1 MLNTFGVHIKRI
13 FQRFSNNINSMP
25 QVNTEKHTR
34 ISKTKVKKFET
45 AESLFPT
52 VSFQVGSSPSL
63 LTVNRGR
70 GQREGR
76 VPSWQENCFLQLPPR
91 FSPARFQRFS
101 RYRLLLLA
109 PFLRRRGS
117 FCNGTLLFRLSFSKF
132 SFSIFDFEKQKRR
145 MRAFHPPR
153 CLDAK
158 KFLIRLFVI
167 QFFFA
172 SWVKTSPT

>member
-1 MLNTFGVHIKRI
+1 MIHI
-13 FQRFSNNINSMP
+13 S
-25 QVNTEKHTR
+25 
-34 ISKTKVKKFET
+34 
-45 AESLFPT
+45 PT
-52 VSFQVGSSPSL
+52 VSLQVVPPLSP
-63 LTVNRGR
+63 LTVNRGK
-70 GQREGR
+70 GQRIGR
-76 VPSWQENCFLQLPPR
+76 VPSWQEIYLFATAPR
-91 FSPARFQRFS
+91 FPPARIQRFS

-117 FCNGTLLFRLSFSKF
+117 FCSGTLLFRPSFSKF

>member
-25 QVNTEKHTR
+25 QVDTEKHTR

-45 AESLFPT
+45 AKSLFPT
-52 VSFQVGSSPSL
+52 VPLQVGSSPSP
-63 LTVNRGR
+63 LTMNRGR
-70 GQREGR
+70 GQRIGR

-91 FSPARFQRFS
+91 FSPARFQCFS

-117 FCNGTLLFRLSFSKF
+117 FCSGTLLFRPSFSNF
-132 SFSIFDFEKQKRR
+132 PFFYFEKQKRR
-145 MRAFHPPR
+145 MRVFHPPR
-153 CLDAK
+153 RLDAK

-172 SWVKTSPT
+172 CRVKTSPT

>member
-52 VSFQVGSSPSL
+52 VSFQVGSSPSP

-70 GQREGR
+70 GQQTGR
-76 VPSWQENCFLQLPPR
+76 VPSWQENCFFATTPA
-91 FSPARFQRFS
+91 FFPARFQRFS

-117 FCNGTLLFRLSFSKF
+117 FCSGTLLFRPSISKF
-132 SFSIFDFEKQKRR
+132 PFSIFDFEKQKRR

-153 CLDAK
+153 RLDAK

-167 QFFFA
+167 QFFFVCR
-172 SWVKTSPT
+172 VKNPMT